1 MCNLYVGSWCTRS
14 LSSPAKLFKSNRN
27 SIWHNI
33 CGGEAV
39 GCGEVGNYLHVSVLK
54 PFNQCCM
61 ASAKQVTKSPN
72 DIAHLIQG
80 LFIFTYWRYESHN
93 YASHA
98 RGRETDSS
106 LPKQKLCAH
115 NPESAGPERTNTAKT
130 LVTVEHAVPKTKKRE
145 KKVHP
150 LRAAGLCWT
159 GNFQTNE

>member
-1 MCNLYVGSWCTRS
+1 MWG
-14 LSSPAKLFKSNRN
+14 
-27 SIWHNI
+27 
-33 CGGEAV
+33 GGEAV

-130 LVTVEHAVPKTKKRE
+130 LATVEHAVPKTKKRE
-145 KKVHP
+145 KKCPSIARCRSVLNGKLP
-150 LRAAGLCWT
+150 SEWVGRR
-159 GNFQTNE
+159 FFVQIIRR